1 MLVESGNVCG
11 QQPVSKRTVFLSVLA
26 LAGANAPAV
35 AAQCPSNADALGT
48 SRILTL
54 SFDQLSQVGSM
65 QYKGILP
72 LKDHEVIL
80 TFDDGPLPPYT
91 NVILDTL
98 ASHCVKATYFVV
110 GQMARSY
117 PYLVRRIYN
126 AGHTV
131 GTHSLDHPLAFE
143 RLAPARVKQEVDGGI
158 AYVDTAIG
166 DPRAV
171 APFFR
176 IPGFKRSNAIDNFLK
191 SRLLVNWS
199 ADIVADD
206 WFKGITPQQIVQRA
220 MQRLEAKGRGILLLH
235 DIHPATAMALPALL
249 KELKERGYRVVHVRP
264 ARAMPKSVPPLP
276 APVAAANST
285 WPRLR

>member
-1 MLVESGNVCG
+1 MPKL
-11 QQPVSKRTVFLSVLA
+11 KVFLCVLA
-26 LAGANAPAV
+26 LAGANIPAV
-35 AAQCPSNADALGT
+35 AAECPGNADALGT
-48 SRILTL
+48 SRALTL
-54 SFDQLSQVGSM
+54 SFNQFSQVGSM

-91 NVILDTL
+91 SVILDTL
-98 ASHCVKATYFVV
+98 ASQCVKATYFVV

-131 GTHSLDHPLAFE
+131 GTHSLDHPLSFE
-143 RLAPARVKQEVDGGI
+143 RLASTRVKQEVDGGI
-158 AYVDTAIG
+158 AYVDAAMG
-166 DPRAV
+166 NPKAV

-176 IPGFKRSNAIDNFLK
+176 IPGFSRSNAVDNFLK
-191 SRLLVNWS
+191 SRSLVNWS

-249 KELKERGYRVVHVRP
+249 KELKERGYKVVHVVP
-264 ARAMPKSVPPLP
+264 ASAMPKSVPSLP
-276 APVAAANST
+276 TPVAAANGT
-285 WPRLR
+285 WPRVR

>member
-1 MLVESGNVCG
+1 MLLAAM
-11 QQPVSKRTVFLSVLA
+11 PKPIVFLCTLA
-26 LAGANAPAV
+26 LVGANIPAV
-35 AAQCPSNADALGT
+35 AAECRGNADAVGT
-48 SRILTL
+48 SRIITL
-54 SFDQLSQVGSM
+54 SFNQFSQVGSM

-98 ASHCVKATYFVV
+98 ESQCVKATFFVV
-110 GQMARSY
+110 GQMAHSY

-143 RLAPARVKQEVDGGI
+143 RLALAKVKQEVEGGI
-158 AYVDTAIG
+158 AYVDVAIG
-166 DPRAV
+166 DPKAV

-191 SRLLVNWS
+191 SRSLVNWS

-249 KELKERGYRVVHVRP
+249 KELKERGYRVVHVIP
-264 ARAMPKSVPPLP
+264 ASAMPKSVRSLP
-276 APVAAANST
+276 TPVAAANGT
-285 WPRLR
+285 WPRAR

>member
-1 MLVESGNVCG
+1 VPKLCEQQLVPKLN
-11 QQPVSKRTVFLSVLA
+11 VFLCVLA
-26 LAGANAPAV
+26 LSGANIIPAV
-35 AAQCPSNADALGT
+35 AAECRGNADALGT
-48 SRILTL
+48 SRVLTL
-54 SFDQLSQVGSM
+54 SFNQFSQVGSM

-98 ASHCVKATYFVV
+98 ASQCVKATYFVV

-143 RLAPARVKQEVDGGI
+143 RLALARVKQEVEGGI
-158 AYVDTAIG
+158 AYVDAAIG

-176 IPGFKRSNAIDNFLK
+176 IPGFKRSNAIDNFIK
-191 SRLLVNWS
+191 SRSLVNWS

-235 DIHPATAMALPALL
+235 DIHPATAMALPTLL
-249 KELKERGYRVVHVRP
+249 KELKERGYRVVHVIP
-264 ARAMPKSVPPLP
+264 ASAMPKSVPSLP
-276 APVAAANST
+276 RPVAAANGT
-285 WPRLR
+285 WPRVR

>member
-1 MLVESGNVCG
+1 VL
-11 QQPVSKRTVFLSVLA
+11 KLRIFLCALA
-26 LAGANAPAV
+26 LAGANIPAV
-35 AAQCPSNADALGT
+35 AAECASNPDALGT
-48 SRILTL
+48 SRVVAL

-72 LKDHEVIL
+72 LRDHEVVL

-91 NVILDTL
+91 NVILDAL
-98 ASHCVKATYFVV
+98 ASQCVKATYFLV

-117 PYLVRRIYN
+117 PYLVRRLYN

-131 GTHSLDHPLAFE
+131 GTHSLDHPLNFE
-143 RLAPARVKQEVDGGI
+143 RLALARVKLEVEGGI
-158 AYVDTAIG
+158 AQIDAAIG
-166 DPRAV
+166 DARAV

-176 IPGFKRSNAIDNFLK
+176 IPGFKRSNAVDNYLK
-191 SRLLVNWS
+191 SRALVNWS

-249 KELKERGYRVVHVRP
+249 KALKERGYQVVHVIP
-264 ARAMPKSVPPLP
+264 ARAMPKSVPNLP
-276 APVAAANST
+276 APVAAVNST
-285 WPRLR
+285 WPRVR

>member
-1 MLVESGNVCG
+1 MLLAAMPKPS
-11 QQPVSKRTVFLSVLA
+11 VFLCTLA
-26 LAGANAPAV
+26 LVGANIPAV
-35 AAQCPSNADALGT
+35 AAECRGNADVLGT
-48 SRILTL
+48 SRIITL
-54 SFDQLSQVGSM
+54 GFNQFSQVGNM

-98 ASHCVKATYFVV
+98 ESQCVKATFFVV
-110 GQMARSY
+110 GQMAHSY

-143 RLAPARVKQEVDGGI
+143 RLALAKVKQEVEGGI
-158 AYVDTAIG
+158 AYVDVAIG
-166 DPRAV
+166 DPKAV

-191 SRLLVNWS
+191 SRSLGIGVLTSLPMTGSKGSPLNRLYNVPCNAS
-199 ADIVADD
+199 KPKAVA
-206 WFKGITPQQIVQRA
+206 FCCCTIFTPQ
-220 MQRLEAKGRGILLLH
+220 
-235 DIHPATAMALPALL
+235 
-249 KELKERGYRVVHVRP
+249 
-264 ARAMPKSVPPLP
+264 
-276 APVAAANST
+276 
-285 WPRLR
+285 PRWRYQLCLRS